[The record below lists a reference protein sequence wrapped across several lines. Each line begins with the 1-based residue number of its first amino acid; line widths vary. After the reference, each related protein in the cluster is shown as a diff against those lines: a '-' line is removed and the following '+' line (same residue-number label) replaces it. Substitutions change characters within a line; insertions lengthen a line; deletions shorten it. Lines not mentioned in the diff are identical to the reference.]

1 MSVMRRLR
9 AETRGWHDALEA
21 TPFSLA
27 LGNRTLPLD
36 RYVGQLTAYRI
47 ILSTLETR
55 LATTADATV
64 AAVWHPDLTKM
75 PLLDRD
81 LAYFSQ
87 RPAGEFL
94 AETVGV
100 AERIAMAVDHREPA
114 ALLGFLYVFEGST
127 LGALELTQHV
137 RAAFQLPDD
146 HGLAYYTSGDRTR
159 WAGFSARMD
168 AALTHDPRQ
177 EDVLAAATTAYRWIA
192 DVLDTLSPR
201 VPAGE
206 HTSL

>member
-1 MSVMRRLR
+1 MTVMRRLR

-47 ILSTLETR
+47 VLRALETR
-55 LATTADATV
+55 LATTADETV
-64 AAVWHPDLTKM
+64 AAVWRPDLAKV

-87 RPAGEFL
+87 HPAGEFL
-94 AETVGV
+94 ADTVGV
-100 AERIAMAVDHREPA
+100 AQRFAIAVDQREPA
-114 ALLGFLYVFEGST
+114 GLLGFLYVFEGST
-127 LGALELTQHV
+127 LGAIELTRHV
-137 RAAFQLPDD
+137 RATFELPDD
-146 HGLAYYTSGDRTR
+146 HGLAYYTSGDRAR
-159 WAGFSARMD
+159 WAGFSSRMD
-168 AALTHDPRQ
+168 AALAGDPRQ
-177 EDVLAAATTAYRWIA
+177 EGVLTAATTAYRWIA

-201 VPAGE
+201 VGE
-206 HTSL
+206 PTTL